1 MIIII
6 PEQGQSITIH
16 PGPQSVVILSP
27 KPSPEAVVS
36 APLPW
41 HDSNIASKMEGT
53 RPTRLARRIMPVVI
67 LSAFAFLGALY
78 LNTTHKTSTI
88 EAMDIQKSGQAHSQL
103 RPVMPAPMDLPQQP
117 AMRPP
122 VKENPNSAFGLN

>member
-16 PGPQSVVILSP
+16 PGQQSVVILSP
-27 KPSPEAVVS
+27 KPSSEAVVS
-36 APLPW
+36 APSPW
-41 HDSNIASKMEGT
+41 PDTNVALKTEGT
-53 RPTRLARRIMPVVI
+53 RATRLARRIAPVII

-78 LNTTHKTSTI
+78 LNPAHKTAPI
-88 EAMDIQKSGQAHSQL
+88 ETLDIQKSGQAHSQL
-103 RPVMPAPMDLPQQP
+103 RPVMPAPMDLPQKQ

-122 VKENPNSAFGLN
+122 TEENPNSAFGLN